1 MLTESKIKNAK
12 PREKPYKLADGHGMY
27 LEVTPAGGKYW
38 RYKFRINR
46 KEQRL
51 TIGRYPE
58 TSISQAR
65 MKLLEARSKLA
76 GGEDP
81 RNNSRTTG
89 TSTNLT
95 LEKVAREWLEN
106 RREIWSDIHLSN
118 VQGRLERDIFPYLG
132 QRQITTIRPSD
143 LLAVLRK
150 IEKRGNYETAHRL
163 RSNCSEIFRFAIAS
177 DRAERDIAADLKGA
191 LKQVRKRHLP
201 AIIEPNRLGKV
212 LNLIDTYSGTPI
224 VKTALK
230 LAPLVFVRPGE
241 LRHARWEEIDFTKNE
256 WRFTVTK
263 IGRPHVVPLSL
274 QAAKLLKEI
283 YPLTGSHEYVFPN
296 ARNPNAPMS
305 NNAILSALRRLG
317 VSKDE
322 MCGHGFRAT
331 ARTILDE
338 ELKVRP
344 DFIEHQLSH
353 VVKGPLGRA
362 YNRTEFLEER
372 HDMMQLWADF
382 LDDIKGENN
391 EI

>member
-1 MLTESKIKNAK
+1 
-12 PREKPYKLADGHGMY
+12 MY

-65 MKLLEARSKLA
+65 LKLLEARSKLA

-224 VKTALK
+224 VITALK

-283 YPLTGSHEYVFPN
+283 YPLTGSHEYVFHN

-372 HDMMQLWADF
+372 HDMMQLWADY
-382 LDDIKGENN
+382 LDDIKGGKQ
-391 EI
+391 